1 MIIEPTEAAL
11 SKVPKVPLFTDR
23 FAFISGVLGAS
34 DKIDKPYRKKIE
46 LRYKFSRLLNTL
58 VSKFFK
64 IVDSLIRFE
73 L

>member
-34 DKIDKPYRKKIE
+34 DKIDKPNRKKIE
-46 LRYKFSRLLNTL
+46 LR
-58 VSKFFK
+58 
-64 IVDSLIRFE
+64 
-73 L
+73 